1 MEHLDT
7 IVKITTLIAGFGGIA
22 KWIVHRIERGQREVI
37 SQHRRDLKLIRK
49 ELRKRIS
56 RKECKQLRAECPC
69 RKEA

>member
-7 IVKITTLIAGFGGIA
+7 IVKIITLIAGFGGIA
-22 KWIVHRIERGQREVI
+22 KWIVHRIERGQSEVI

-49 ELRKRIS
+49 ELKKRIS